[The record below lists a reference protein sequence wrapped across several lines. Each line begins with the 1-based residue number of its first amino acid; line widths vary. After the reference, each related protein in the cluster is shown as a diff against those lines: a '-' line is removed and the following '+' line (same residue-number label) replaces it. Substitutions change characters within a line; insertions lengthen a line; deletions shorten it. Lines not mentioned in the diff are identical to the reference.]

1 MKTELVDIRGD
12 LVALADDTFVV
23 EEARTYRLR
32 APGAASVWLGE
43 VALARTAAGH
53 YEVVLGHYVGSL
65 SLRLAAPDGSVVHH
79 RVDVR
84 PRTNKLPPGLW
95 LKLLTEL
102 EAGLAGLSVGALGPT
117 QGAVDT
123 RGVSAPLL
131 VSALLPLIPALIAA
145 LRAILDAPRWI
156 DREHQDERQL
166 HECRRID
173 SSTLAWIGRHPDV
186 GRWLDG
192 WRASE
197 LLGRPP
203 RVPISSTL
211 GTLDHPVNRTVAWL
225 THQVVKQLIAV
236 ADRLDELAAKIDDPV
251 WCRGRA
257 TRARG
262 AADQLCRLRDRSW
275 LRGVPPEPP
284 SEAAFLVLAD
294 DPTYARFHRIAR
306 RFCVPMF
313 RLESATDEPGAAV
326 RPSFSLY
333 ELWCLFALRRLL
345 GDALPGWQWKAI
357 DLGKLLTLT
366 GPGSGAGF
374 VAQRDDQR
382 LRIAFNPRF
391 PSWYCRDGGPHSL
404 SGERRPD
411 FVVTLDNG
419 PLGNRWVVLDAKYR
433 AGRENLASAL
443 ASVHLYRDALVD
455 PARGGRCA
463 GAMLLVPGACEIK
476 EWFAPAWQRMHGLGI
491 TTLAPDTPAPNLVP
505 RMRELLGLP

>member
-313 RLESATDEPGAAV
+313 RLERRDRRARRRRTPELLAV
-326 RPSFSLY
+326 RAVVPV
-333 ELWCLFALRRLL
+333 CPAPTPRRRAARLAVE
-345 GDALPGWQWKAI
+345 GDRPRQAAHADRPR
-357 DLGKLLTLT
+357 
-366 GPGSGAGF
+366 
-374 VAQRDDQR
+374 QRR
-382 LRIAFNPRF
+382 GVRRAA
-391 PSWYCRDGGPHSL
+391 
-404 SGERRPD
+404 RRPAPAD
-411 FVVTLDNG
+411 RLQPD
-419 PLGNRWVVLDAKYR
+419 DSR
-433 AGRENLASAL
+433 AGTAA
-443 ASVHLYRDALVD
+443 
-455 PARGGRCA
+455 
-463 GAMLLVPGACEIK
+463 
-476 EWFAPAWQRMHGLGI
+476 APAPTR
-491 TTLAPDTPAPNLVP
+491 
-505 RMRELLGLP
+505 

>member
-1 MKTELVDIRGD
+1 MNVELVDIRGD

-23 EEARTYRLR
+23 EEARTYRVR

-43 VALARTAAGH
+43 VALDRTAAGH
-53 YEVVLGHYVGSL
+53 YEVALGHYVGL
-65 SLRLAAPDGSVVHH
+65 LYLRLAAPDGSVVQH
-79 RVDVR
+79 RLDVR
-84 PRTNKLPPGLW
+84 PRANKVPPGLW

-102 EAGLAGLSVGALGPT
+102 EAALAGLSVGAMGPT
-117 QGAVDT
+117 QGAVAT

-131 VSALLPLIPALIAA
+131 VSALLPLIPALNAA

-197 LLGRPP
+197 LLDRPP
-203 RVPISSTL
+203 RVPIHSAI

-225 THQVVKQLIAV
+225 TSQVVKQLVAV
-236 ADRLDELAAKIDDPV
+236 AERLDELAGRIDDAV

-257 TRARG
+257 RRARG
-262 AADQLCRLRDRSW
+262 AADQICRLRDRSW
-275 LRGVPPEPP
+275 LRGVTPEPP

-306 RFCVPMF
+306 RFCAPLF
-313 RLESATDEPGAAV
+313 RLDPATDDPGAAV

-345 GDALPGWQWKAI
+345 GDALPGWQWAAI
-357 DLGKLLTLT
+357 DLGMSRVGGT
-366 GPGSGAGF
+366 
-374 VAQRDDQR
+374 DR
-382 LRIAFNPRF
+382 LEVGRTDRP
-391 PSWYCRDGGPHSL
+391 
-404 SGERRPD
+404 RRPG
-411 FVVTLDNG
+411 L
-419 PLGNRWVVLDAKYR
+419 
-433 AGRENLASAL
+433 
-443 ASVHLYRDALVD
+443 ALVFEAD
-455 PARGGRCA
+455 ERSARGR
-463 GAMLLVPGACEIK
+463 
-476 EWFAPAWQRMHGLGI
+476 Q
-491 TTLAPDTPAPNLVP
+491 N
-505 RMRELLGLP
+505 